1 MCSKTAPRCK
11 AIVERF
17 LVTALDLVGLS
28 FQRVSDQPFAKAVCD
43 VDRLPPGAQTERSM
57 SCEVIERRAWWGM
70 DDTKLEKLARLSG
83 KAASKALGAL
93 ERRGY
98 DIRGKL
104 SAPVSRV
111 PRRNPQKPK
120 SDE

>member
-1 MCSKTAPRCK
+1 
-11 AIVERF
+11 
-17 LVTALDLVGLS
+17 
-28 FQRVSDQPFAKAVCD
+28 
-43 VDRLPPGAQTERSM
+43 
-57 SCEVIERRAWWGM
+57 M
-70 DDTKLEKLARLSG
+70 DKTKLEKLARLSG

-104 SAPVSRV
+104 SAPINRV
-111 PRRNPQKPK
+111 PRRGPPKPK